1 MDPLA
6 RSLDVT
12 RSMLRGAL
20 WAFKQEAFKGASE
33 QRVRAAREN
42 LVFWRERYETL
53 LRARE
58 SMRRSALALA
68 RPVLGAHENG
78 STPKQSAG

>member
-1 MDPLA
+1 
-6 RSLDVT
+6 
-12 RSMLRGAL
+12 MLRGAL

-33 QRVRAAREN
+33 RRVRAARAN

-58 SMRRSALALA
+58 SMRRSAAIRA
-68 RPVLGAHENG
+68 RTSTEKENG
-78 STPKQSAG
+78 STPKQSTR

>member
-1 MDPLA
+1 MDQLA

-12 RSMLRGAL
+12 RTMLRGAL
-20 WAFKQEAFKGASE
+20 WAFKQETFKGASE

-58 SMRRSALALA
+58 SLRRSAASRA
-68 RPVLGAHENG
+68 RMPAEKENG
-78 STPKQSAG
+78 STPKQSTR